1 MHEVAVIGDKNSIIG
16 FSALGLKAYFVDE
29 AEDIREIWSKIEKSG
44 YSLVFIT
51 EPVYLKINDLIS
63 DDSIA
68 PIVLVIPAAS
78 GKIGTGKE
86 LLRKMI
92 EKAVGVDILSKDE
105 GN

>member
-1 MHEVAVIGDKNSIIG
+1 MYEVAVIGDKNSIIG
-16 FSALGLKAYFVDE
+16 FSALGLKAYFVNEKEEMRE
-29 AEDIREIWSKIEKSG
+29 AWNKVKELKYG
-44 YSLVFIT
+44 LVFVT
-51 EPVYLKINDLIS
+51 EPVYLKMVDLIS
-63 DDSIA
+63 QDSIT

-105 GN
+105 EN